1 MPKQMVIEM
10 TGKGKKEIFLPDK
23 LAYAKAFRRKGGLL
37 YGEEDQENR

>member
-23 LAYAKAFRRKGGLL
+23 LAYAKAFRRKGGLS
-37 YGEEDQENR
+37 YGEKE